1 MLKNA
6 PHTAD
11 VLLAAEWT
19 RPYPRDK
26 AAFPLPWV
34 RANKY
39 WPPVG
44 RINNTF
50 GDRNFVCACPPLSCL
65 PARCPAPIC
74 ASPRRRSTARWLE
87 TQAALPRGFRVGT
100 SRFAFTPARGAQA
113 RRA

>member
-34 RANKY
+34 RDNKY

-44 RINNTF
+44 RINNTL
-50 GDRNFVCACPPLSCL
+50 RRPQLRLRL
-65 PARCPAPIC
+65 PA
-74 ASPRRRSTARWLE
+74 ASSAY
-87 TQAALPRGFRVGT
+87 G
-100 SRFAFTPARGAQA
+100 
-113 RRA
+113 

>member
-11 VLLAAEWT
+11 VLLAAEWN

-50 GDRNFVCACPPLSCL
+50 GDRNFVCACPPLS
-65 PARCPAPIC
+65 AYA
-74 ASPRRRSTARWLE
+74 
-87 TQAALPRGFRVGT
+87 
-100 SRFAFTPARGAQA
+100 
-113 RRA
+113 